1 MSVGLTQP
9 ICMEIALALLI
20 LPGVLCTDW
29 LVAYQPKEICAVR
42 GSSVVISCTF
52 HYPEKLDNKNLTV
65 EKVMWSQGRK
75 QFFDGPFITESNNR
89 THTGT
94 KFEYVGN
101 TVHNCSLQIHQV
113 EQRDSGEY
121 AFRFETNNGNWTGKN
136 ATNVN
141 VSELFISMTTPKVHE
156 PIKEGDCVNLT
167 CMYNCSS
174 AVMWFKNRKP
184 LQEESST
191 LYLRDISFQDSG
203 NYSCSPKHYNRP
215 LSDVIRV
222 NVEYGPR
229 NTSVSVWPSS
239 EVLEDHAKGMVAVT
253 LTILIAVLAVVPMI
267 VIVPMV
273 AWHLVAHRKKTTAPK
288 PHTEE
293 NRQTTEVHVT
303 SLTSDC
309 SLTEEWREEEP
320 SQQEDV
326 SYTTV
331 HINTKQR
338 ANIEQQKEET
348 TAISIWDQQAKEDLY
363 SVVSR
368 PTPRGKQAQDD
379 PVIYS
384 TVFRQ

>member
-89 THTGT
+89 THTST

-101 TVHNCSLQIHQV
+101 KVHNCSLQIHQV

-215 LSDVIRV
+215 LSEVIRV
-222 NVEYGPR
+222 NVEY
-229 NTSVSVWPSS
+229 
-239 EVLEDHAKGMVAVT
+239 HAKGMVAVT

-338 ANIEQQKEET
+338 ANIEQQNEET
-348 TAISIWDQQAKEDLY
+348 TAIYSSIWEQQAKEDLY